1 MDLFPLDM
9 DSTEYR
15 VLVIPSPRLRLPEG
29 LTDAE
34 TSVAML
40 IVAGLSNA
48 EIADA
53 RGCAIRTVANQV
65 ASLLV
70 KAGAASRYELIALCR
85 GSEP

>member
-1 MDLFPLDM
+1 MDIFPLAM
-9 DSTEYR
+9 DATDYA
-15 VLVIPSPRLRLPEG
+15 VLAIPTPQLRLPEG

-53 RGCAIRTVANQV
+53 RGCTIRTVANQV

-70 KAGAASRYELIALCR
+70 KSGAASRYELIALCR
-85 GSEP
+85 RREP

>member
-1 MDLFPLDM
+1 MDA
-9 DSTEYR
+9 TEYA
-15 VLVIPSPRLRLPEG
+15 VLAIPKPQLRLPKG

-48 EIADA
+48 EIAEA

-70 KAGAASRYELIALCR
+70 KSGAASRYELIALCR
-85 GSEP
+85 RSVSDP

>member
-1 MDLFPLDM
+1 MDIFPLDGT
-9 DSTEYR
+9 DYV
-15 VLVIPSPRLRLPEG
+15 VLAIPTPQLRLPEG

-34 TSVAML
+34 TSVARL

-70 KAGAASRYELIALCR
+70 KSGAASRYELIALCQR
-85 GSEP
+85 REL